1 MGYTHYW
8 EFHQVPSAEKF
19 AEFIEGVKHLTATAQ
34 EAGIDIGSEKYESN
48 SLRFNGVGA
57 GEHEDFFIPLPIGD
71 ERYDYGFC
79 KTARKPYDTAVTASL
94 ILAKKIFGEDI
105 EIRSD
110 GRWIDWEGGQLL
122 FESVYDIQPES
133 VLA

>member
-34 EAGIDIGSEKYESN
+34 EAGIAIGDEKYESN

-57 GEHEDFFIPLPIGD
+57 ESMKISLSHSLLGI
-71 ERYDYGFC
+71 
-79 KTARKPYDTAVTASL
+79 KDTITDSAKQPVSL
-94 ILAKKIFGEDI
+94 TT
-105 EIRSD
+105 
-110 GRWIDWEGGQLL
+110 
-122 FESVYDIQPES
+122 QP
-133 VLA
+133 